1 MKSNIIK
8 IALSVLLSLPIIS
21 VDSASESHKGHGD
34 TMSHSA
40 PAGTFEHKS
49 MAEGIHTEFQ
59 IMSLASMNMTDP
71 NGATHHVMAKFIDA
85 KTNEQ
90 IKNAVGKVKII
101 SPDGKEQVQSL
112 KNYGGVF
119 AANFT
124 FPEKGKYGVI
134 CLFKVNDKKRVV
146 KFWYPHA

>member
-1 MKSNIIK
+1 MKSTIII
-8 IALSVLLSLPIIS
+8 IALALLLNLQMIHIAF
-21 VDSASESHKGHGD
+21 ASDSHKGHGD
-34 TMSHSA
+34 TMSQSA

-71 NGATHHVMAKFIDA
+71 NGATHHIMAKFIDP

-90 IKNAVGKVKII
+90 LKSAVGKVKII
-101 SPDGKEQVQSL
+101 GPNGKEQVQPL
-112 KNYGGVF
+112 ENYGGVF
-119 AANFT
+119 AANFS

-134 CLFKVNDKKRVV
+134 CLFKVDEKKRVV
-146 KFWYPHA
+146 KFWYPHG